1 MFFMAIISNSYNFK
15 MTVFSNGSNF
25 EFQGQ
30 LRPSTIPIVPR
41 SGKSGSEES
50 PGAKAVRGLGGGF
63 WLQVPAGDFGG

>member
-1 MFFMAIISNSYNFK
+1 MAIIYIYLFFMAIISNSDNFK

-41 SGKSGSEES
+41 SGESGSEES
-50 PGAKAVRGLGGGF
+50 PGAKAVRGLGA
-63 WLQVPAGDFGG
+63 AGSSR